1 MLSTS
6 IQPSRSLCV
15 GLPRPVPPPLC
26 QQKSSSLLLRNPKG
40 EIAQA
45 EVWPEM
51 DDIGPLADNPEETT
65 RQKNKG

>member
-6 IQPSRSLCV
+6 IQPRSNLCV
-15 GLPRPVPPPLC
+15 GLLRPVPTPLC
-26 QQKSSSLLLRNPKG
+26 QKSSSLLLRSPKG